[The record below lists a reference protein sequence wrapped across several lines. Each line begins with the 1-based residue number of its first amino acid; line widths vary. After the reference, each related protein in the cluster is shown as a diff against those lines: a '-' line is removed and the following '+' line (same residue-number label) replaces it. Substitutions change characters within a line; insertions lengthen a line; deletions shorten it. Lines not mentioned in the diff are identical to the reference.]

1 MKLSNGYKLLLL
13 GILILF
19 FLILIA
25 YELYEGFVDKKPKSR
40 QTPVRSNNT
49 CSDPEMEYMYDRFSK
64 AILKDPQ
71 KPCDAGYAISDYFGL
86 AYCLPVCEAGYTQ
99 FSNDTT
105 YCVRTDG
112 MCKNSDELSNNIE
125 TNWNR
130 VCAPLYKMNVNTLS
144 TMGSISTVI
153 STINGQYNFVNSNFF
168 TFSNTVERS
177 ATTNATN
184 LMLRNTIFNNNI
196 VSNYFDIRT
205 LKDSINSNFIMMS
218 NKKDKFNYIFNSFD
232 CANYM

>member
-25 YELYEGFVDKKPKSR
+25 YELYEGFVDRQPKAIAS
-40 QTPVRSNNT
+40 QVRENNT
-49 CSDPEMEYMYDRFSK
+49 CSDPEMKYIYDRFPRATIK
-64 AILKDPQ
+64 AQ
-71 KPCDAGYAISDYFGL
+71 GPCESGFTVSNYFGL
-86 AYCLPVCEAGYTQ
+86 SYCMPNCENGYTP

-112 MCKNSDELSNNIE
+112 KCQLSKDLSNTIQG
-125 TNWNR
+125 NWAQ
-130 VCAPLYKMNVNTLS
+130 VCGPLYKTNINLLS

-153 STINGQYNFVNSNFF
+153 STINNQYNSANSNYLSLSTDINRYTGNEPTRTLLRNSVF
-168 TFSNTVERS
+168 NTVVRS
-177 ATTNATN
+177 NYTD
-184 LMLRNTIFNNNI
+184 LRNLRET
-196 VSNYFDIRT
+196 
-205 LKDSINSNFIMMS
+205 INSNFIVMS
-218 NKKDKFNYIFNSFD
+218 NTKDRFNLVYNSFD